1 MLETIDGIML
11 VVWAAIALIF
21 IFMEA
26 SRFYGDHFPF
36 AVGALAGLLCWV
48 LKLDVIVEVIAAVVV
63 TIFSWFVLRPLFQ
76 KLMEKE
82 EQSQYLDPEE
92 WVGKQATV
100 TMKVDINVYENNGRV
115 RIGDHEVRARALDPN
130 QKYNIGDKVTV
141 VDVDKNCAVVK
152 K

>member
-48 LKLDVIVEVIAAVVV
+48 LKLGVIVEVIAAVVV

-100 TMKVDINVYENNGRV
+100 TMINTYLAIADKDYNAKKDEVSFDVYGIKETSKGVFEKFEIGRAHV
-115 RIGDHEVRARALDPN
+115 
-130 QKYNIGDKVTV
+130 
-141 VDVDKNCAVVK
+141 
-152 K
+152 